1 MSSAKIPPR
10 RASILRIC
18 LWIVLGG
25 WLGIQLFFGFAVTP
39 PTLRLVPSP
48 QAGELVTAVLGALNW
63 WGVACGISLATLA
76 QTLRRGRI
84 AITLPFVL
92 VAACLVSQLVVSPA
106 IGRVRLS
113 DPANARKPEAA
124 LQFRRLHTV
133 SVGLYGFTLV
143 GLLAL
148 TVLHARSEPNEGD
161 SPLL

>member
-1 MSSAKIPPR
+1 M
-10 RASILRIC
+10 
-18 LWIVLGG
+18 LGG
-25 WLGIQLFFGFAVTP
+25 WAGIQLFFGFAVTP

-63 WGVACGISLATLA
+63 WGVACGISLAALA
-76 QTLRRGRI
+76 HTLRRGRI
-84 AITLPFVL
+84 AVTLPVLL

-113 DPANARKPEAA
+113 DPATASKPQAA

-143 GLLAL
+143 GLIAL
-148 TVLHARSEPNEGD
+148 SILHTRSEHREGD
-161 SPLL
+161 SPLS